1 MKRKHSLLAVAG
13 PVVIL
18 SLLLVVVL
26 ASQRGMRA
34 PQQAQR
40 VEQLPLQQEEEA
52 APALALLA
60 QEQDMP
66 ALVLTGTED
75 IFRETM
81 QDTLELMDIP
91 YESMDISR
99 LNTVSLE
106 KYSMVLVCTS
116 DLSPIEGETMVDV
129 FDWVGKGGRFALM
142 AVPDIGMNFQIISRK
157 LGIEEMNDTYVMYHA
172 FQYEDGVMPVY
183 ADRIFDVELE
193 DYALSVFLSDDC
205 RIYMKS
211 GGAYSIPLLWTR
223 DEGKGRVAV
232 FNTGLLQGKVGRGY
246 ALEVLSALCDTLCYP
261 VINAGMIFIDD
272 FPAPQPSGFD
282 EALKAQFGYDVQG
295 FYRNHWWPDM
305 KELTWLY
312 GLRYTGVLVETY
324 NQTVEPPFEPDS
336 EDRTLIQYYMSEL
349 LQSGGEVGLHGYNHQ
364 PLCPDGFQY
373 AGEDYITWSGMEN
386 MCLATQELFR
396 YGQSILPYASFTTYV
411 PPSNYLSPMG
421 QQAVQTA
428 VPGITT
434 ISGLYLPEEGVNAL
448 IQEFEEEGGA
458 IAVPRIS
465 SGFTVDAY
473 NELAIAHELM
483 LQGVFSHFIHPDD
496 VLDIERGA
504 DLGWTRMYE
513 DFTALLEKITQA
525 YPPLRW
531 YTASE
536 GAAAVQRYDRV
547 QVARQWEDGALVLY
561 LQSFYDEAWLALR
574 CETPPAAVENAELFE
589 LSEGFYWLRATDAQ
603 VRITWENE
611 Q

>member
-1 MKRKHSLLAVAG
+1 MKKKHSLLAVAG

-52 APALALLA
+52 APALAL
-60 QEQDMP
+60 QPEEQAMQT
-66 ALVLTGTED
+66 LVLTGQEE
-75 IFRETM
+75 IFQETLLT
-81 QDTLELMDIP
+81 TLNQMNIPYHALNIAQFDPEMLEKVELMLI
-91 YESMDISR
+91 
-99 LNTVSLE
+99 
-106 KYSMVLVCTS
+106 CTS
-116 DLSPIEGETMVDV
+116 DLSPISGEEMVAV
-129 FDWVGKGGRFALM
+129 FDWVNAGGRFALM
-142 AVPDIGMNFQIISRK
+142 MIPDNGTTFQIISHK
-157 LGIEEMNDTYVMYHA
+157 LGIDEIGGEYEVYHA
-172 FQYEDGVMPVY
+172 LQYVDGFVPVY
-183 ADRIFDVELE
+183 NDRVLDTGLE
-193 DYALSVFLSDDC
+193 DYTLSVFLSEDC
-205 RIYMKS
+205 DVYMKT
-211 GGAYSIPLLWTR
+211 ADEHAIPLLWAR
-223 DEGKGRVAV
+223 DQGEGRVAV
-232 FNTGLLQGKVGRGY
+232 FNTALMQGRMERGY
-246 ALEVLSALCDTLCYP
+246 ALEVLYALCDTLCYP

-324 NQTVEPPFEPDS
+324 NRTVEPPFEPDS

-373 AGEDYITWSGMEN
+373 ADEDYITWPSIQN
-386 MCLATQELFR
+386 MRLATAELLR

-411 PPSNYLSPMG
+411 PPSNYLSQEG
-421 QQAVQTA
+421 QQAVLDA
-428 VPGITT
+428 APDVTT
-434 ISGLYLPEEGVNAL
+434 ISGLFLPEDGVDAL
-448 IQEFEEEGGA
+448 VQEFEETENT
-458 IAVPRIS
+458 ISVPRIS
-465 SGFTVDAY
+465 YGFTVDAY